1 MMKHILVYGDS
12 LSWGIIPNSRKR
24 LSFDKRWPGV
34 VENQLHGHG
43 LAVRITENCLNGR
56 RTVWSD
62 PFKAGR
68 DGSEGLAQLIEIS
81 SPLSLVVLVLGT
93 NDFQVMHTNNAWMS
107 AQGMVKLIDIIRQAP
122 IEPGMPIPDILVVAP
137 PRMLAPKGPVAAKF
151 EGAELK
157 CVGLADA
164 LKAVAEEQ
172 QVYFYDS
179 ADVTEASEVDGIHLD
194 ESQHQVLGQAL
205 AGVIKCIIEL
215 QE

>member
-1 MMKHILVYGDS
+1 MKHILVYGDS

-24 LSFDKRWPGV
+24 LSFDRRWPGV
-34 VENQLHGHG
+34 VENQLQGDG
-43 LAVRITENCLNGR
+43 VTVRITENCLNGR

-81 SPLSLVVLVLGT
+81 SPLSLVVLLLGT
-93 NDFQVMHTNNAWMS
+93 NDFQIMHTNNAWMS
-107 AQGMVKLIDIIRQAP
+107 AQGMSKLINIIRQAP
-122 IEPGMPIPDILVVAP
+122 LEPGMLVPDILVVAP
-137 PRMLAPKGPVAAKF
+137 PKMLAPKGPVAAKF

-157 CVGLADA
+157 CVGLAEA
-164 LKAVAEEQ
+164 LKTVAEEQ

-179 ADVTEASEVDGIHLD
+179 ADVTDASRVDGIHLD
-194 ESQHQVLGQAL
+194 EDQHQVLGKAL
-205 AGVIKCIIEL
+205 ADVLECILEL